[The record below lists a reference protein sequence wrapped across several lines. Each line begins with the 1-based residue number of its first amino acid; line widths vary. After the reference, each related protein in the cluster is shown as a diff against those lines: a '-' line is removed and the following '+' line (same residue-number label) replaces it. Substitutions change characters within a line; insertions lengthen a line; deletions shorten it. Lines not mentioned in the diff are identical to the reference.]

1 MIALAILFAA
11 VFSDRIVVPPGQT
24 VIVDLPSEIIRPG
37 VGLISRDESV
47 ASVHV
52 PGNPYAANRK
62 AVIQGI
68 RPGTA
73 EVIAFEAGFSEIRS
87 WQVAT
92 VFVCTTPTIALDRHS
107 SKVAVGSDVTLTATP
122 SGTGGLDV
130 NWFEGDHYLGTGTT
144 FTFVNLPPGKHRITA
159 SITNE
164 CGFASSEAAIEV
176 VPPRNRPAGR

>member
-1 MIALAILFAA
+1 
-11 VFSDRIVVPPGQT
+11 
-24 VIVDLPSEIIRPG
+24 
-37 VGLISRDESV
+37 
-47 ASVHV
+47 VHV

-144 FTFVNLPPGKHRITA
+144 FTFVNLPPVSTA
-159 SITNE
+159 SRR
-164 CGFASSEAAIEV
+164 ASRMSAAL
-176 VPPRNRPAGR
+176 PAAKQRSRSSRRGIALPDVDF